1 MWSSLDHSNHKRT
14 IKIKVS
20 RYINFLQV
28 YSFFYYVYCKH
39 DIPLINMYFYQTIIT
54 HLESA
59 SVKDRMPCT
68 TYCLITSN
76 SVPPIIFL
84 NN

>member
-1 MWSSLDHSNHKRT
+1 
-14 IKIKVS
+14 
-20 RYINFLQV
+20 
-28 YSFFYYVYCKH
+28 
-39 DIPLINMYFYQTIIT
+39 MYFYQTIIT

-76 SVPPIIFL
+76 LVPPIIFL